1 MKMFDKPTLFVLFS
15 FLFIGIAHA
24 QYIEDQSFNDF
35 HMLSTANGL
44 SQNTVNTI
52 LKDKTGY
59 LWFGTDDGLNKYNS
73 YDIKVVDICD
83 NKYGTSNGK
92 RVLDLYEDIN
102 SLLWVGTDDGLK
114 IYNPVTETVKKHEL
128 FNNFNTPIRINCIER
143 ENDSLTWLG
152 TSEGLILYSLEQGI
166 VEHHRYNSGRPN
178 SLSSSDV
185 ISLANDLSHLWVG
198 TKNGLN
204 HFDKK
209 SDRFVTYYYNKLEEN
224 TISGNTITALS
235 MNNTGDLWVGTLKGG
250 ISIYSK
256 SNKKFKTL
264 NTQNS
269 PLPHNEIF
277 DIFHTSEGYAW
288 VATNGG
294 GISKIV
300 ENDLSFYNFAQNSNH
315 IQGIPTNSIYS
326 VYEDR
331 DGILWVGTYAEGV
344 SFNTS
349 KNSSFKLVRHQ
360 VHDSNSIVE
369 SRVRSVFLDRKNNLW
384 IGTWGGVSVYT
395 PTSKTYK
402 SFSHEPNNPGSLSFN
417 TVTSIFEDHKGNMW
431 FGTYSGGLNLLKPN
445 KQSFIRYKHNNND
458 KTSISDDKIYCF
470 AEDASNN
477 LWIGTQSG
485 LNLFN
490 PEKNSFESFGNINVR
505 DIKITKDN
513 TLVIATIGGIT
524 IFNPKTKT
532 FKDFYSDKLISF
544 PISEVFLDN
553 NDKRIWFCSQG
564 RGMGYLD
571 LNNPSFNFITESDGL
586 PSNFVSSIQSIDNN
600 TFWVSTYKGLVKFD
614 KKDKTFENFSGTY
627 KLTSKQF
634 QPKASV
640 ILPDNSL
647 GFGGSKGLVIFN
659 PDSIFNN
666 KKNPVVVLSSL
677 KIDNKD
683 AGINIEES
691 PLTKSI
697 STTDHLKLEANQ
709 NDFSI
714 EFAALDFNNLEGN
727 KYSYI
732 LEGYM
737 DTWANIESMRSVSF
751 TNLNH
756 GDYTLKVRAL
766 NNNTEEYEKALN
778 ITIAPP
784 FYASWWFSL
793 IMVIVFTTLLYYY
806 KKYTIISTKQKNE
819 NESQRLKL
827 KNEEEFNKMRF
838 RFFTYVSHELRTPL
852 TLISEPVSQ
861 LLKNEKDKSE
871 NDFRLLK
878 LINKNVFRLLRL
890 VDQILDISKLEGDTL
905 SLQVSNQNIVKCIE
919 NTCSAFYEF
928 AIQNEIT
935 FKFISEQEDLKGWI
949 DEDKIEKI
957 IYNLLSNAFKF
968 TLKKGIITI
977 HLNYSSES
985 EDYVTISV
993 RDNGIGISEDK
1004 LSKIFEGFYQIR
1016 SESSQSLNPNGAGIG
1031 LDYVNRLV
1039 KLHEGTIDVESKID
1053 VGSTFSVT
1061 IPIKESFY
1069 KRENIRNGAPPREP
1083 LEPINL
1089 NKDDDSDKID
1099 TKQHSKSTP
1108 RILVVEDDL
1117 DIRTYIS
1124 QSLAEKFRV
1133 IEAANGEEG
1142 FNKAIKLVPDL
1153 ILSDTLM
1160 PVMDGIEFC
1169 KRVKD
1174 NEKTSHIPFLFL
1186 SAWTSDEFKLKGLS
1200 IGAID
1205 YIKKP
1210 FSYNILESRI
1220 TNIIETNKKIS
1231 EKSKTKVNFIPKDEN
1246 IDSIDDLFVRK
1257 AYKVLDNNFDNPE
1270 FTAQIFK
1277 KEMNMSHSGLYR
1289 KLKQL
1294 TGKSSNEFIRDYRL
1308 KRASQIIKQ
1317 NSGLLISEVC
1327 IKTGFNDPKYFS
1339 KCFKQ
1344 VYKMSPSEFAKK
1356 YENTENVEDSDK
1368 LSEEE
1373 VSDTMLS

>member
-1 MKMFDKPTLFVLFS
+1 MKILDKTILLVLFS
-15 FLFIGIAHA
+15 LFFVNSTVTA
-24 QYIEDQSFNDF
+24 QYIEDQSSNDF
-35 HMLSTANGL
+35 HMLTTANGL

-59 LWFGTDDGLNKYNS
+59 LWFGTDDGLNRYNS
-73 YDIKVVDICD
+73 YDIKVIDICK
-83 NKYGTSNGK
+83 NKGSSSGK
-92 RVLDLYEDIN
+92 RVMDLYEDDN
-102 SLLWVGTDDGLK
+102 SLLWIGTDDGLK
-114 IYNPVTETVKKHEL
+114 VYNPVTEAVNKYEL
-128 FNNFNTPIRINCIER
+128 FDNFNTPIRINCIER

-152 TSEGLILYSLEQGI
+152 TSEGLILYSLKQGI

-178 SLSSSDV
+178 SLSNSDV
-185 ISLANDLSHLWVG
+185 LSLANDNDHLWVG
-198 TKNGLN
+198 THSGLN

-209 SDRFVTYYYNKLEEN
+209 SDRFVTYFHNKLEEK
-224 TISGNTITALS
+224 TIPGNIITALS
-235 MNNTGDLWVGTLKGG
+235 ISSSGDLWIGTLKGG
-250 ISIYSK
+250 LSIRSK
-256 SNKKFKTL
+256 ENKTFNAL
-264 NTQNS
+264 NTLNS

-277 DIFHTSEGYAW
+277 DIFHTTEGHVW

-294 GISKIV
+294 GISKIN
-300 ENDLSFYNFAQNSNH
+300 EHDYTFTNFAQDSNH

-360 VHDSNSIVE
+360 VHDENSIIE
-369 SRVRSVFLDRKNNLW
+369 SRIRSVFLDSKENLW

-395 PTSKTYK
+395 PSNKQYK
-402 SFSHEPNNPGSLSFN
+402 SFCNKPDNPTTLSFN

-445 KQSFIRYKHNNND
+445 KQEFVRYKHDIND
-458 KTSISDDKIYCF
+458 KNSINNDKIYCF
-470 AEDASNN
+470 AEDVNNN

-490 PEKNSFESFGNINVR
+490 PEKNNFKTYGNINVR
-505 DIKITKDN
+505 DIKVTKNN
-513 TLVIATIGGIT
+513 TLVIATVGGIT
-524 IFNPKTKT
+524 IFNPDTKT

-553 NDKRIWFCSQG
+553 NDERIWFCSQG

-571 LNNPSFNFITESDGL
+571 LANTKFNFFTEKDGL
-586 PSNFVSSIQSIDNN
+586 PSNFVSSIQSIDDR

-614 KKDKTFENFSGTY
+614 KQNKTFETFNGSNE
-627 KLTSKQF
+627 LTSKQF
-634 QPKASV
+634 QPRASV
-640 ILPDNSL
+640 ILPDNNL
-647 GFGGSKGLVIFN
+647 GFGGSKGLVVFH
-659 PDSIFNN
+659 PDSISNN
-666 KKNPVVVLSSL
+666 KKDPIVVLSAL
-677 KIDNKD
+677 KIDNED
-683 AGINIEES
+683 ASINMKAS

-697 STTDHLKLEANQ
+697 STTDNLRLKANQ

-714 EFAALDFNNLEGN
+714 EFAALDFNNPKGN
-727 KYSYI
+727 EYAYI

-756 GDYTLKVRAL
+756 GDYTLKVKVMDSTASE
-766 NNNTEEYEKALN
+766 NEKSIN

-784 FYASWWFSL
+784 FYATWWFSL
-793 IMVIVFTTLLYYY
+793 LIIAILTTLLYYY

-838 RFFTYVSHELRTPL
+838 RFFTYISHELRTPL

-949 DEDKIEKI
+949 DEDKIEKV

-993 RDNGIGISEDK
+993 RDNGIGITEDK
-1004 LSKIFEGFYQIR
+1004 LSKIFEGFYQVR

-1039 KLHEGTIDVESKID
+1039 KLHQGSIDVESKID

-1061 IPIKESFY
+1061 IPIKETFY
-1069 KRENIRNGAPPREP
+1069 KPENIRNSALSREP
-1083 LEPINL
+1083 LVPISL
-1089 NKDDDSDKID
+1089 NKDDDSDKIE

-1142 FNKAIKLVPDL
+1142 LAKAIKMIPDL

-1160 PVMDGIEFC
+1160 PIMDGIEFC
-1169 KRVKD
+1169 KKVKD
-1174 NEKTSHIPFLFL
+1174 HEKTSHIPFLFL

-1220 TNIIETNKKIS
+1220 SNIIETSKKIS
-1231 EKSKTKVNFIPKDEN
+1231 EKSKTKINFIPEDKN

-1257 AYKVLDNNFDNPE
+1257 AYEVLDKNFDDPE
-1270 FTAQIFK
+1270 FTAQVFK
-1277 KEMNMSHSGLYR
+1277 KEMSMSHSGLYR

-1308 KRASQIIKQ
+1308 KRAAQIIKQ

-1344 VYKMSPSEFAKK
+1344 VYSISPSEFAKK
-1356 YENTENVEDSDK
+1356 YEHVAEKEEPIVED
-1368 LSEEE
+1368 
-1373 VSDTMLS
+1373 